1 MSILGFRRTPKRL
14 EELLTRPASINGIEL
29 PTIRNLEES
38 AIIGEDFGAIITSG
52 PQEYEVMFGHPNHR
66 VWTFGDTTSRRGGPQ
81 LYQVEEMV
89 FWGAN
94 QEDLLVHC
102 HAGMSRSTATA
113 WGVAIARGADPRE
126 SLVALLEAHPMDYD
140 GQKRWFCP
148 NALLVEHLQTIF
160 NDKTLMDI
168 RHDVLKHDR
177 RISHW
182 L

>member
-1 MSILGFRRTPKRL
+1 
-14 EELLTRPASINGIEL
+14 
-29 PTIRNLEES
+29 
-38 AIIGEDFGAIITSG
+38 
-52 PQEYEVMFGHPNHR
+52 
-66 VWTFGDTTSRRGGPQ
+66 
-81 LYQVEEMV
+81 MV